1 MDQEV
6 KMQEAKEKNVTK
18 QETAE
23 QMIKDHGVP
32 DQDAGMVF
40 QDAAI
45 DEDILRA
52 VLSMGFET
60 MSPIQEK
67 AIPLLLE
74 GRDVIGKSNT
84 GTGKTAAFSIPI
96 LEQMGQLPQE
106 ERRSVCA
113 LILCPTRE
121 LAMQACDEIRKFA
134 RFQKQVKP
142 VAVYGGASMER
153 QIYQLKNGANLVV
166 GTPGRVLDPLRRRT
180 LKLDNLKTIVLDEA
194 DEMLNMGFREDI
206 ESVLAQ
212 IPEERQTVLF
222 SATMPPAILA
232 ITKQYQ
238 KEPVLVQI
246 QSAHRT
252 VDAIAQFS
260 VSVPMGRKTDA
271 LQLLLLSK
279 QPKSAMI
286 FCNTKKM
293 VDELTEALCLRGFS
307 AAGLHG
313 DMKQLQRT
321 QVMNGFKSGR
331 STILIATDVAARG
344 IDVKGVDAVFNYD
357 LPQDHEY
364 YIHRIGR
371 TGRAGKTGAAYNILS
386 GRKQEMEMREISRYT
401 KADITEIPVP
411 TSKELRSAAVAET
424 RAKLLELAAAP
435 ASEEALTVAQELLA
449 QTESP
454 EQLLAALIQQ
464 QLDDATKNLPAFDV
478 PKPIR
483 KGKRAGAKTVRVH
496 INAGRKDR
504 MAPNF
509 ILGALVEATG
519 MAGNEFGKIDIHDQY
534 TTVEVPETETDFVID
549 SMQNEKINGKSV
561 AVRRYEER
569 DNDYRG
575 DSRGRGGRNG
585 GQHRQSRHGYN
596 QRARSGGYN
605 RKRRKG

>member
-1 MDQEV
+1 MRFEELNLSTPLL
-6 KMQEAKEKNVTK
+6 EAVAQLDFTEMT
-18 QETAE
+18 E
-23 QMIKDHGVP
+23 
-32 DQDAGMVF
+32 
-40 QDAAI
+40 
-45 DEDILRA
+45 
-52 VLSMGFET
+52 
-60 MSPIQEK
+60 IQEK

-166 GTPGRVLDPLRRRT
+166 GTPGRVLDHLRRRT

-260 VSVPMGRKTDA
+260 VSGPMGRKTDA

-331 STILIATDVAARG
+331 NTILIATDVAARG

-401 KADITEIPVP
+401 KADITEISVP